1 MSSRQRP
8 SSRLLA
14 LLGLHD
20 DAVGHG
26 ERLVSAAG
34 GFFGICAVGVI
45 SGWWLQGDAALLIL
59 ASMGSSAVLLFA
71 VPHGRLS
78 QPWPLV
84 AGHGLSAMAGV
95 TMALLVDDTVL
106 AAGLAVGLA
115 IALMHYA
122 RCIHPPG
129 GATALT
135 AVVGGTPIHDLGYQF
150 VLTPVLLNTLAIL
163 VGAVL
168 FNALFPWRRYPA
180 TLGANPG
187 GPPAPSPAAGAP
199 SVPAPAPAIPPRE
212 MADGGGSLR
221 TRHSRSSALLQGR
234 GRAPA
239 EAPGDD
245 SPIGVGKE

>member
-1 MSSRQRP
+1 MSIHQRP
-8 SSRLLA
+8 FSKLMA
-14 LLGLHD
+14 LLGIHD

-34 GFFGICAVGVI
+34 GFFGICAVGII
-45 SGWWLQGDAALLIL
+45 SGWWLHGDAALLIL

-84 AGHGLSAMAGV
+84 AGHGLSAVAGV
-95 TMALLVDDTVL
+95 TMALHVADLVL

-115 IALMHYA
+115 IGLMHYA

-135 AVVGGTPIHDLGYQF
+135 AVVGGAPVHDLGYQF
-150 VLTPVLLNTLAIL
+150 VVTPVLVNTLAIL
-163 VGAVL
+163 AGAML

-180 TLGANPG
+180 ALGAKPDTPSTPLPSAVVSS
-187 GPPAPSPAAGAP
+187 GPAGR
-199 SVPAPAPAIPPRE
+199 INGNHQPRRCRDE
-212 MADGGGSLR
+212 YGSGRR
-221 TRHSRSSALLQGR
+221 TRGA
-234 GRAPA
+234 
-239 EAPGDD
+239 
-245 SPIGVGKE
+245 

>member
-1 MSSRQRP
+1 MPARQP
-8 SSRLLA
+8 FFSRLLA
-14 LLGLHD
+14 HLGFHD

-45 SGWWLQGDAALLIL
+45 SGWWLHGDAALLIL

-84 AGHGLSAMAGV
+84 GGHGLSALVGV
-95 TMALLVDDTVL
+95 TMAHHVGHPVL
-106 AAGLAVGLA
+106 AAGMAVGLA
-115 IALMHYA
+115 IGVMHYA

-135 AVVGGTPIHDLGYQF
+135 AVVGGAPIHDLGYQL
-150 VLTPVLLNTLAIL
+150 VVTPVLLNTLAIL
-163 VGAVL
+163 AGAVL

-180 TLGANPG
+180 TLGAT
-187 GPPAPSPAAGAP
+187 
-199 SVPAPAPAIPPRE
+199 PAPAAPAQPPSKPAPGPAGRRHDIPS
-212 MADGGGSLR
+212 GGGYPG
-221 TRHSRSSALLQGR
+221 AGNGR
-234 GRAPA
+234 P
-239 EAPGDD
+239 
-245 SPIGVGKE
+245 

>member
-1 MSSRQRP
+1 MSSRQSP

-34 GFFGICAVGVI
+34 GFFGICAVGII
-45 SGWWLQGDAALLIL
+45 SGWWLHGDAALLIL

-84 AGHGLSAMAGV
+84 AGHGLSAVTGV
-95 TMALLVDDTVL
+95 TMALLVADTVL

-115 IALMHYA
+115 IGLMHYA

-135 AVVGGTPIHDLGYQF
+135 AVVGGAPVHDLGYQF
-150 VLTPVLLNTLAIL
+150 VVTPVLLNTLAIL
-163 VGAVL
+163 AGAVL

-180 TLGANPG
+180 ALGAPPRADPG
-187 GPPAPSPAAGAP
+187 TPPATPAAAG
-199 SVPAPAPAIPPRE
+199 APAIPPHE
-212 MADGGGSLR
+212 ITKGAYDSNDEADPARPGAGCLR
-221 TRHSRSSALLQGR
+221 TGHRDR
-234 GRAPA
+234 PA
-239 EAPGDD
+239 IDPAGPDRYL
-245 SPIGVGKE
+245 